1 MLFDTASQN
10 YYAGFPM
17 KRILFFE
24 TTTFTGATKVT
35 RTIAKNLKG
44 HFETRTAVIDVKKN
58 VNVEDEINKAIAKEK
73 PDILFSSF
81 SSINP
86 VVITVGKKSGLMV
99 IVRQDYKLSDLPTVT
114 KQKIYETYPKADWII
129 VQTPEMKQELLSYEA
144 LINCRIKV
152 IDNPLDEEDILEK
165 AKAPNPFPD
174 NGNFHFLW
182 VGRRDPI
189 KDIPTLQKAF
199 EIVHKQH
206 PNTDL
211 TLVSDDP
218 NPYRWIKNAD
228 CLVVS
233 SISEA
238 SPNVLREALFLGT
251 KVVSTEC
258 SPIVKRL
265 LTPDRIAKV
274 SDVDDLADKMCL
286 AICH

>member
-1 MLFDTASQN
+1 
-10 YYAGFPM
+10 M
-17 KRILFFE
+17 KSILFFE
-24 TTTFTGATKVT
+24 TADFNGATRVT
-35 RTIAKNLKG
+35 QTIKKIVRR
-44 HFETRTAVIDVKKN
+44 HYETRSTIIADLDNPEK
-58 VNVEDEINKAIAKEK
+58 EICEAIAKEQ

-81 SSINP
+81 ASINP
-86 VVITVGKKSGLMV
+86 EVISVGKEYGLIV
-99 IVRQDYKLSDLPTVT
+99 VVRQDYKLSDLTDTT
-114 KQKIYETYPKADWII
+114 KKRIFRTYTNADWII

-199 EIVHKQH
+199 EIVPKQH

-228 CLVVS
+228 CLVIS